1 MLVPQ
6 VETLFQ
12 YPVCMQAAF
21 LDLKLAG
28 VLGELLGRLVPVLGQ
43 GADAGSLCTMVLE
56 AILTLQDPETCLNP
70 MAPALQRVPDETPA
84 PTEVPLPAFIHAAID
99 LCMPHCM
106 TSNLCTLCG
115 AVEFVMA
122 T

>member
-1 MLVPQ
+1 MLMTTPSCRAFISLLSAFCFTSWCHQ
-6 VETLFQ
+6 VETLSK
-12 YPVCMQAAF
+12 YLACVQAAF

-84 PTEVPLPAFIHAAID
+84 PTEVPIPA
-99 LCMPHCM
+99 
-106 TSNLCTLCG
+106 CTHL
-115 AVEFVMA
+115 VDF
-122 T
+122 